1 MSLQTFKSTSHWILG
16 IRTEITDCRNQSWLW
31 GKWDVEIGSTIWLKL
46 NTFPRRLPHFPP
58 TPSVTFK
65 ERQQWRIFSHVLFT
79 RRGVCLPFFLGS
91 FPRFGFWLLLST
103 MSRSRDFRLSLALR
117 PQSEVFTVYT
127 RFRLNLHFNLFA
139 RCLCFP
145 LCLPAPFCFLAI
157 SVDHCTIH
165 KVSFDVFGT
174 LLKTR
179 FRSTEWPCTATA
191 FPSLCKVTLSSQ
203 ITRFFTFVF
212 YCFLWNS

>member
-1 MSLQTFKSTSHWILG
+1 MRRG
-16 IRTEITDCRNQSWLW
+16 NWLNN
-31 GKWDVEIGSTIWLKL
+31 LAQAQ
-46 NTFPRRLPHFPP
+46 HFPP
-58 TPSVTFK
+58 PPPP
-65 ERQQWRIFSHVLFT
+65 FSAHSKCDLQRATTMAHLLPCAFYPA
-79 RRGVCLPFFLGS
+79 RCLPAFFLGS

>member
-79 RRGVCLPFFLGS
+79 RRGVCLPFFFGS

-103 MSRSRDFRLSLALR
+103 ISRSRDFRLSLALR

-145 LCLPAPFCFLAI
+145 LCLPAPFPFSPSQLTIAQFIRFHLTFLALCLKLALEAQ
-157 SVDHCTIH
+157 SDHAPQWH
-165 KVSFDVFGT
+165 
-174 LLKTR
+174 
-179 FRSTEWPCTATA
+179 FRHCA
-191 FPSLCKVTLSSQ
+191 
-203 ITRFFTFVF
+203 R
-212 YCFLWNS
+212 